1 MITGKRHGS
10 HFTVFIINFTTDVV
24 LLSLLLTLNQFHT
37 LFWYFRCWFWTIK
50 CRLSYVSIK
59 NDFTLKN
66 WLSDDIISAV
76 YIIQYFWKTV
86 DHVFRPIQAL
96 MPFRWGEGRVE
107 PPTKLFSKRE
117 GLDRISIFRGGLL
130 GMRGW
135 PFSGGCNFH
144 IKHKLNSEIFND
156 KKCF

>member
-50 CRLSYVSIK
+50 CRVSYVSIK
-59 NDFTLKN
+59 SDFTLKN
-66 WLSDDIISAV
+66 WLSNDIISAV

-86 DHVFRPIQAL
+86 DHVFLDFQKTSKDTAHKSTTVCNLTLACEDFVISAETIHKKLVKKLVLNKR
-96 MPFRWGEGRVE
+96 FRTLQDS
-107 PPTKLFSKRE
+107 PS
-117 GLDRISIFRGGLL
+117 SLL
-130 GMRGW
+130 I
-135 PFSGGCNFH
+135 H
-144 IKHKLNSEIFND
+144 TLI
-156 KKCF
+156 